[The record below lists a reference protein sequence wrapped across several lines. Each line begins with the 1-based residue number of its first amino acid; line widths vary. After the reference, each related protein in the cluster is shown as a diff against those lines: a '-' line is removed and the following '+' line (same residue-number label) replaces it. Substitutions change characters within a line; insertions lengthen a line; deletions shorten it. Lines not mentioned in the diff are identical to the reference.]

1 LGRRHRSLGKA
12 QYDARLLDALTG
24 MRADRIF
31 RFDRDA
37 IPPGWRASHLRI
49 ASQRIQHAMACGGK
63 KGPFGPGRLI
73 AYPLVDML
81 ASLSRLVYGPTKE
94 ERVQEVQ
101 RRLRQEQRALDRE
114 IRQMDQAMGRVKQ
127 VIKRLARKGDDR
139 NAIVLAKEVVRT
151 TKHRTRLV
159 TSKAQLNSISLQL
172 QQQLSMYKVTGHLQR
187 STEIMKLSNALIRI
201 PQMTQSMREM
211 SQELTKAGILE
222 EMMQDTLEASVLA
235 DDDPIELEAEAD
247 AEVHQVLYELTDGK
261 LGEAG
266 TTAHLPQPAVAETAS
281 REQDDLD
288 QIHAALHGLL
298 HG

>member
-1 LGRRHRSLGKA
+1 
-12 QYDARLLDALTG
+12 
-24 MRADRIF
+24 M
-31 RFDRDA
+31 
-37 IPPGWRASHLRI
+37 PWRVEE
-49 ASQRIQHAMACGGK
+49 K
-63 KGPFGPGRLI
+63 KGPFGPCRRLS

-114 IRQMDQAMGRVKQ
+114 IRQMDQAMSRVKQ
-127 VIKRLARKGDDR
+127 DIKRLARKGDDR

-222 EMMQDTLEASVLA
+222 EMMQDTLESSVLA

-288 QIHAALHGLL
+288 QVQAALHGLL

>member
-1 LGRRHRSLGKA
+1 
-12 QYDARLLDALTG
+12 
-24 MRADRIF
+24 
-31 RFDRDA
+31 
-37 IPPGWRASHLRI
+37 
-49 ASQRIQHAMACGGK
+49 MACGGK
-63 KGPFGPGRLI
+63 KGPFGPCRRLI

-114 IRQMDQAMGRVKQ
+114 IRQMDQAMSRVKQ
-127 VIKRLARKGDDR
+127 NIKRLARKGDDR

-159 TSKAQLNSISLQL
+159 TSKAQLNSIGLQL

-211 SQELTKAGILE
+211 SRELTKAGILE
-222 EMMQDTLEASVLA
+222 EMMQDTLESSVLA

-288 QIHAALHGLL
+288 QIQAALHGLL